1 MITAAEI
8 EKHYEEVCKFR
19 GKTGFFCPI
28 GDCEA
33 FLTDGNLQDHFRDV
47 HVQAMRQLIIES
59 GDKSGSKAC
68 VVQ

>member
-1 MITAAEI
+1 MITASML

-33 FLTDGNLQDHFRDV
+33 FVTDANLLDHLQEA
-47 HVQAMRQLIIES
+47 HVQQLMLLLAAT
-59 GDKSGSKAC
+59 KHMNNSKAC
-68 VVQ
+68 AIM

>member
-1 MITAAEI
+1 MITAADL

-33 FLTDGNLQDHFRDV
+33 FLTDANLLDHLQDA
-47 HVQAMRQLIIES
+47 HVQQMKLLASKNTENN
-59 GDKSGSKAC
+59 SKAC